1 MQKHRETFFKA
12 ALLVTTHRAAT
23 SQKHLL
29 KNVTLSLKTFP
40 LTEYE
45 FWFAL
50 EIESVGNSHIQLAVM
65 LKEELKGIEEFR
77 ERQKEQRKKVRNQR
91 NVETDWVNG
100 PCWWPVSSHRLGILH
115 KMIKH
120 YQHALFP
127 LWMRLWNKN
136 LFLFPAGNKAVLWTQ
151 EPGALV
157 PFTLSGVT
165 ADAVVIISVRS

>member
-1 MQKHRETFFKA
+1 M
-12 ALLVTTHRAAT
+12 TTHRAAT

-29 KNVTLSLKTFP
+29 KNVSLKIKTFS

-91 NVETDWVNG
+91 NVETD
-100 PCWWPVSSHRLGILH
+100 
-115 KMIKH
+115 
-120 YQHALFP
+120 
-127 LWMRLWNKN
+127 
-136 LFLFPAGNKAVLWTQ
+136 
-151 EPGALV
+151 
-157 PFTLSGVT
+157 
-165 ADAVVIISVRS
+165 